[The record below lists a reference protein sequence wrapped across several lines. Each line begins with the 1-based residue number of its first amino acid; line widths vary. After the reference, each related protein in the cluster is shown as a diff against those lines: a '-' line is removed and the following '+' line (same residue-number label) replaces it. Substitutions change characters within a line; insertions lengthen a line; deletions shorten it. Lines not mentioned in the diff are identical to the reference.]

1 MKIGLGMIVRNEEVD
16 LPKCLETYLPN
27 VDVAC
32 ILDTGSTD
40 RTMAVAREILKAWG
54 KPFLLEKYL
63 DASDAEG
70 RICDFAKARNEYV
83 RRLEEFIFD
92 YKEHYV
98 DYILSADAD
107 DLYVAPSDLKGYM
120 AENPADIY
128 MFKYW
133 IGVNSDS
140 FFMSY
145 KLWKSDSHM
154 RYSGKVHEVLG
165 INWELKILQSDIE
178 IKHVVGHHEGQEN
191 GSDRN
196 RRILRP
202 EIYPPLRSL
211 FYWANE
217 NVDIGNHREAIKW
230 YIEYIRRC
238 KEGEPTWDAEL
249 AHCYWRAARW
259 LQHLGDL
266 ASSNLLA
273 SELVKIDPT
282 WSEAWCQLA
291 YNARCQNDFDSM
303 KKYSLRALE
312 NKFTPRLFSEADK
325 YSSTPAQML
334 LFLNEK
340 EKMDVKNI
348 EELIQANK

>member
-16 LPKCLETYLPN
+16 LPKCLETYLSQ

-32 ILDTGSTD
+32 ILDTGSND
-40 RTMAVAREILKAWG
+40 RTMAVAREILRAWG
-54 KPFLLEKYL
+54 KPFILERYM
-63 DASDAEG
+63 DASDWEG
-70 RICDFAKARNEYV
+70 RMCDFGKARNEYV
-83 RRLEEFIFD
+83 RRLEEFRFTD
-92 YKEHYV
+92 DESYV

-107 DLYVAPSDLKGYM
+107 DIYLSPADLKGYM
-120 AENPADIY
+120 EANPADIY

-133 IGVNSDS
+133 IAQSQ

-145 KLWKSDSHM
+145 KLWKADSHM
-154 RYSGKVHEVLG
+154 RYAGKVHEVLG
-165 INWELKILQSDIE
+165 INWDLKILQSDIE
-178 IKHVVGHHEGQEN
+178 IKHHVEHHESQEN

-230 YIEYIRRC
+230 YIEYIRRA
-238 KEGEPTWDAEL
+238 KEGEPCWDAEL

-259 LQHLGDL
+259 LQHLGDY
-266 ASSNLLA
+266 ASSNLLCN
-273 SELVKIDPT
+273 ELLKLDPS

-291 YNARCQNDFDSM
+291 YNARCNNDFVSM
-303 KKYSLRALE
+303 KKFALRALE
-312 NKFTPRLFSEADK
+312 NKFSPRLFSEADK
-325 YSSTPAQML
+325 YSTTPATML
-334 LFLNEK
+334 LYLDQK
-340 EKMDVKNI
+340 EKM
-348 EELIQANK
+348 EAMAEANK